1 MEMMII
7 TIFNIFNQYCSL
19 IYLRQIQWLYPIML
33 SLITATH
40 SVIAAENNESLTR
53 SDQPPPDSSDPNTL
67 AKALNSEATP
77 IAFKSSYVGLIVN
90 RNYGFDANGARF
102 TAPKTSW
109 GAEYRFFY
117 KDEWTLAL
125 TGEFEGRSSLE
136 NRYSSTFTLAQETQ
150 KIIRIYHPWYFSA
163 GGRLSYHVPV
173 RKISIPYE
181 RDQDRDVY
189 TGAALSAAAMF
200 ILNDRFILMLGAH
213 RWTSLSTQKENG
225 LSTALTMLMMI
236 R

>member
-1 MEMMII
+1 
-7 TIFNIFNQYCSL
+7 
-19 IYLRQIQWLYPIML
+19 ML

-40 SVIAAENNESLTR
+40 SVVAAEIKGSPTRIDPSQPNSSESNAAAQ
-53 SDQPPPDSSDPNTL
+53 SI
-67 AKALNSEATP
+67 NSEATP

-90 RNYGFDANGARF
+90 RNYGFEANGARF
-102 TAPKTSW
+102 TSPKTSW
-109 GAEYRFFY
+109 GVEYRFFY

-125 TGEFEGRSSLE
+125 AGEFQGRSNLD

-150 KIIRIYHPWYFSA
+150 KIVRIYHPWYVSA

-181 RDQDRDVY
+181 RDQDREVY
-189 TGAALSAAAMF
+189 TGAALSAAAML
-200 ILNDRFILMLGAH
+200 ILNERLILVLGAH

-236 R
+236 RS

>member
-1 MEMMII
+1 
-7 TIFNIFNQYCSL
+7 
-19 IYLRQIQWLYPIML
+19 ML

-40 SVIAAENNESLTR
+40 SVIGAENNESPTR
-53 SDQPPPDSSDPNTL
+53 IDPSQPNSSESN
-67 AKALNSEATP
+67 AAAQSINSESTP

-90 RNYGFDANGARF
+90 RNYGFEANGARF
-102 TAPKTSW
+102 TSPKTSW

-125 TGEFEGRSSLE
+125 AGEFQGRSNFD
-136 NRYSSTFTLAQETQ
+136 NRYSSTFMLAQETQ
-150 KIIRIYHPWYFSA
+150 KIVRIYHPWYVSA

-181 RDQDRDVY
+181 RDQDREVY
-189 TGAALSAAAMF
+189 TGAALSAAAVL
-200 ILNDRFILMLGAH
+200 ILNERLILMLGAH

>member
-1 MEMMII
+1 
-7 TIFNIFNQYCSL
+7 
-19 IYLRQIQWLYPIML
+19 ML

-40 SVIAAENNESLTR
+40 SVIAAGNNESVTR
-53 SDQPPPDSSDPNTL
+53 SEQSPPSPSKSNPTVQP
-67 AKALNSEATP
+67 LNSESTP

-90 RNYGFDANGARF
+90 RNYGFEANGARF
-102 TAPKTSW
+102 TSPKTSW

-125 TGEFEGRSSLE
+125 TGEFQGRSNFE
-136 NRYSSTFTLAQETQ
+136 NRYSSTFMLAQETQ
-150 KIIRIYHPWYFSA
+150 KIVRIYHPWYVSA

-181 RDQDRDVY
+181 RDQDREVY
-189 TGAALSAAAMF
+189 TGGALSAAAML
-200 ILNDRFILMLGAH
+200 ILNDRLILMLGAH

>member
-7 TIFNIFNQYCSL
+7 TILNIFNHYCSL
-19 IYLRQIQWLYPIML
+19 IYARSIQWLYPIML

-40 SVIAAENNESLTR
+40 SVMAAENNESPKR
-53 SDQPPPDSSDPNTL
+53 IEQSQPNSRQPN
-67 AKALNSEATP
+67 AAAQSLNSEATP

-90 RNYGFDANGARF
+90 WNYGFEADDGRF
-102 TAPKTSW
+102 TSPKASW

-125 TGEFEGRSSLE
+125 TGQFQGRSNFE
-136 NRYSSTFTLAQETQ
+136 NRYSSTFALAQETQ
-150 KIIRIYHPWYFSA
+150 KIVRIYHPWYVSG
-163 GGRLSYHVPV
+163 GGRLSYNIPV

-189 TGAALSAAAMF
+189 TGAALSAAAML
-200 ILNDRFILMLGAH
+200 ILNDRLILMLGAH

-225 LSTALTMLMMI
+225 LNTALTMLMMM

>member
-1 MEMMII
+1 MMII

-19 IYLRQIQWLYPIML
+19 IYVRPIQWLYPIML

-40 SVIAAENNESLTR
+40 SVIAAGNNESVTR
-53 SDQPPPDSSDPNTL
+53 SEQSPPSPSESNPTVQP
-67 AKALNSEATP
+67 LNSESTP

-90 RNYGFDANGARF
+90 RNYGFEANGARF
-102 TAPKTSW
+102 TSPKTSW

-125 TGEFEGRSSLE
+125 TGEFQGRSNFE
-136 NRYSSTFTLAQETQ
+136 NRYSSTFMLAQETQ
-150 KIIRIYHPWYFSA
+150 KIVRIYHPWYASA

-181 RDQDRDVY
+181 RDQDREVY
-189 TGAALSAAAMF
+189 TGGALSAAAML
-200 ILNDRFILMLGAH
+200 ILNDRLILMLGAH

>member
-1 MEMMII
+1 MMII

-19 IYLRQIQWLYPIML
+19 IYARPSHWLYPIML

-40 SVIAAENNESLTR
+40 SVIGAENNESPTR
-53 SDQPPPDSSDPNTL
+53 IDPSQPNSSESN
-67 AKALNSEATP
+67 AAAQSINSESTP

-90 RNYGFDANGARF
+90 RNYGFEANGARF
-102 TAPKTSW
+102 TSPKTSW

-125 TGEFEGRSSLE
+125 AGEFQGRSNFD

-150 KIIRIYHPWYFSA
+150 KIVRIYHPWYVSG

-181 RDQDRDVY
+181 RDQDREVY
-189 TGAALSAAAMF
+189 TGAALSAAAVLIF
-200 ILNDRFILMLGAH
+200 NERLILMLGAH